1 MADNPRTTPGL
12 SVALTIA
19 GSDSSGG
26 AGLQADLKIFTVMG
40 VYGAGVVTAI
50 AAQNTT
56 GVKHLQAVDPDLV
69 EQQIDAVS
77 GDFDLGATKVGLLPN
92 AEIVDVVAKA
102 VKRQNLLPLVVDPS
116 MVAKSGAELVDQ
128 NTIDGICQALLPQ
141 AAIVT
146 PNRTEAA
153 RLLGQS
159 QPIANV
165 AGAIDAARQI
175 VDKFGVRA
183 CLIKGI
189 RRTDGKEDEAVDVYH
204 DSERTDEVFSEWRP
218 TENTHGAGCVLS
230 AAITAGLAQGMT
242 PFEAVCQAKAVVVE
256 AIRQSTDLGAGP
268 GPVNHGAYLKVK
280 K

>member
-1 MADNPRTTPGL
+1 LAINPRTTPGL
-12 SVALTIA
+12 SVALSIA

-26 AGLQADLKIFTVMG
+26 AGVQADLKIFTVMG
-40 VYGAGVVTAI
+40 VYGAGAITAV

-56 GVKHLQAVDPDLV
+56 GVKHLQAMDAELV

-77 GDFDLGATKVGLLPN
+77 GDFDIGATKVGLLPN
-92 AEIVDVVAKA
+92 PDIVDVVASA

-128 NTIDGICQALLPQ
+128 TTIDRICKSLLPL

-146 PNRTEAA
+146 PNRAEAA
-153 RLLGQS
+153 RLLGRA
-159 QPIANV
+159 QPIADV
-165 AGAIDAARQI
+165 AGAIEAGRQI
-175 VDKFGVRA
+175 VSKFGVRA
-183 CLIKGI
+183 CLIKGF

-204 DSERTDEVFSEWRP
+204 DSERTDEVFSQWRP

-230 AAITAGLAQGMT
+230 AAITAGLAQGMA
-242 PFEAVCQAKAVVVE
+242 PFEAVCQAKAVVGE
-256 AIRQSTDLGAGP
+256 SIRQSTDLGAGA